1 MLDTNILKEIAEKSS
16 VSIKEVLNEV
26 VSNLENVELSSEKEE
41 ELAKIESDL
50 TSENINED
58 ILIEQLNKFNDFIK
72 EEVAAQNKKNVEQDK
87 KMESLKQNIDS
98 NKKYTSNMV
107 KNLKGDIEDLYEV
120 HNGKIDRLTKRCIE
134 VEKKLSQDHM
144 RDNAAILELSNI
156 VEGLLREDEELSN
169 RMNVTLS
176 VLNKKIDLLKKAQ
189 HTDRLFTAISIII
202 VAILAIIL

>member
-16 VSIKEVLNEV
+16 VSIKEVLNQV
-26 VSNLENVELSSEKEE
+26 VSNLENVELSLEKEE

-134 VEKKLSQDHM
+134 VEKELSQDHM
-144 RDNAAILELSNI
+144 RNNAAILELSNI
-156 VEGLLREDEELSN
+156 VEGLLREDEELSD

-189 HTDRLFTAISIII
+189 HTDRLFTAISIIL

>member
-16 VSIKEVLNEV
+16 VSIKEVLNQV
-26 VSNLENVELSSEKEE
+26 VSNLENVELSLEKEE

-107 KNLKGDIEDLYEV
+107 KNLKGDIEDLYEF

-134 VEKKLSQDHM
+134 AEKELSQDHM
-144 RDNAAILELSNI
+144 RNNAAILELSNI
-156 VEGLLREDEELSN
+156 VEGLLREDEELSD

>member
-1 MLDTNILKEIAEKSS
+1 MLDTNVLKEIAEKSS
-16 VSIKEVLNEV
+16 VSVKEVLNQI
-26 VSNLENVELSSEKEE
+26 VSNLENVELPSEKEE

-50 TSENINED
+50 TSENIDED

-156 VEGLLREDEELSN
+156 VEGLLREDEELSD